1 MKYLKV
7 FPLQILKNI
16 TNKTQR
22 KLLKYTYKYLN
33 GRKKR
38 NESVFLLN
46 VDKSALGC
54 IDFPTGQWHR
64 VLQGVQDQLPL
75 SITIKLVKYTM
86 SDNLFVIQ
94 NVTIRGCF

>member
-1 MKYLKV
+1 MTVRIKYLKV

-33 GRKKR
+33 GRKKKR
-38 NESVFLLN
+38 NESAFLLN

-54 IDFPTGQWHR
+54 IDFPAGQ
-64 VLQGVQDQLPL
+64 
-75 SITIKLVKYTM
+75 
-86 SDNLFVIQ
+86 
-94 NVTIRGCF
+94 